1 MTADIPLTK
10 WERGVSGGKTAARM
24 SRKVLVYL
32 ARSPFLTEEKRLA
45 ARKTMKRETAEVL
58 FEGLSLLRGTALK
71 AAQLCSME
79 FDLFPPEV
87 MEELKKSSHEVPP
100 LNRALARKVVQ
111 NALGR
116 PPEEVFR
123 TFDSQAFAAASLG
136 QVHRATTKEGET
148 LAVKIQYPGIGETIQ
163 SDMQLMRSIL
173 RAMPDHRFMEP
184 AMAEIETRLLEE
196 TDYRRELENM
206 VFFRERLGLDRVV
219 VPAARADLSAAT
231 VLAAEHL
238 SGLPLNTWL
247 KTGPD
252 RQARDTV
259 AQTLQDLFVAGL
271 YRLRCIHAD
280 PNPGNFLVRED
291 ATIGLVD
298 FGCVKRFD
306 PEFVALYA
314 KLPTVAMHEARD
326 DCLSL
331 LRALGI
337 TKPSLDKPAQD
348 RVFEMFHETSQ
359 WLSRLCARDVFDFS
373 ANPDFIATGS
383 RLMRQS
389 LELQEHMDTNT
400 DFVFLH
406 RTRYGMLRLFEAMG
420 ARVCF
425 RNAYEW

>member
-1 MTADIPLTK
+1 MPVTT

-24 SRKVLVYL
+24 GRKVLSYL
-32 ARSPFLTEEKRLA
+32 VRSPFLGEAERHA
-45 ARKTMKRETAEVL
+45 AKKTMNREAAEEL

-79 FDLFPPEV
+79 FGLFPPEV
-87 MEELKKSSHEVPP
+87 LETLKKSAHEVPP

-116 PPEEVFR
+116 PPEAVFR
-123 TFDSQAFAAASLG
+123 TFDAQAFAAASLG
-136 QVHRATTKEGET
+136 QVHRAVTREGET
-148 LAVKIQYPGIGETIQ
+148 LAVKIQYPGIAGTIQ
-163 SDMQLMRSIL
+163 SDMRLMRSVL
-173 RAMPDHRFMEP
+173 RTLPDSRFLEP
-184 AMAEIETRLLEE
+184 VLAEIEARLLEE

-206 VFFRERLGLDRVV
+206 AFFREHLGLPQVA
-219 VPAARADLSAAT
+219 VPVPRPDLSADA
-231 VLAAEHL
+231 VLAAEHMA
-238 SGLPLNTWL
+238 GLPLNSWL
-247 KTGPD
+247 KTGPG
-252 RQARDTV
+252 REARDKV
-259 AQTLQDLFVAGL
+259 AQALQDLFVAGL

-291 ATIGLVD
+291 ATIALVD

-314 KLPTVAMHEARD
+314 KLPAVALRGTKDE
-326 DCLSL
+326 CLSL

-337 TKPSLDKPAQD
+337 TKPALDARMRD
-348 RVFEMFHETSQ
+348 RIFGMFHETSR
-359 WLSRLCARDVFDFS
+359 WLSRLGEEDTFDFS
-373 ANPDFIATGS
+373 ANPDFVATGK

-389 LELQEHMDTNT
+389 LELQDAMETNA

-406 RTRYGMLRLFEAMG
+406 RTRYGLLRLFEELG
-420 ARVCF
+420 ARVGF

>member
-1 MTADIPLTK
+1 MTARIPVTQ
-10 WERGVSGGKTAARM
+10 WERGVSGGKTAAKVG
-24 SRKVLVYL
+24 RKVLSYL
-32 ARSPFLTEEKRLA
+32 VRSPFLQEEKRHA
-45 ARKTMKRETAEVL
+45 AKRTMNREAAEVL
-58 FEGLSLLRGTALK
+58 FEGLSMLRGTALK

-79 FDLFPPEV
+79 FGLFPPEV
-87 MEELKKSSHEVPP
+87 METLRKSAHEVPP

-136 QVHRATTKEGET
+136 QVHRAVAKEGGT

-163 SDMQLMRSIL
+163 SDMRLMRSVL
-173 RAMPDHRFMEP
+173 RAIPDSRFMMP
-184 AMAEIETRLLEE
+184 VMAEIEARLLEE

-206 VFFRERLGLDRVV
+206 AFFRERLDMDRVV
-219 VPAARADLSAAT
+219 VPAARADLSAGV
-231 VLAAEHL
+231 VLAAEHIA
-238 SGLPLNTWL
+238 GLPLNTWL
-247 KTGPD
+247 KTGPGRD
-252 RQARDTV
+252 ARDKV
-259 AQTLQDLFVAGL
+259 AQTLQDLFVSGL

-298 FGCVKRFD
+298 FGCVKHFD

-314 KLPTVAMHEARD
+314 KLPTVAMHATKDE
-326 DCLSL
+326 CLSL
-331 LRALGI
+331 LQALRI
-337 TKPSLDKPAQD
+337 TKPSLDKQAQD
-348 RVFEMFHETSQ
+348 SMFAMFHETSQ
-359 WLSRLCARDVFDFS
+359 WLSRLCAEDVFDFS

-389 LELQEHMDTNT
+389 LELQEHMETNT

-406 RTRYGMLRLFEAMG
+406 RTRYGMLRLFEALG